1 MSSISFSF
9 AARGESVRACSERNA
24 VVGKRRLRHASWKRT
39 TTTTK
44 AKDGDEDETQAGS
57 AIPAEF
63 TDSNETASS
72 SSSSSSSSTSSAT
85 TTATATKSPHEKY
98 RLASPITFKALE
110 TEADR
115 RKHPLNEDGY
125 FDLVAKNDVPSLDK
139 LLRDLSPEPFKRL
152 IPTSNLP
159 GEALFESPLVS
170 FAYERGWRDNF
181 KRSGFPGLEVEK
193 ENAMDAL
200 GEDALGDVILDC
212 SCGSGLFTREFAR
225 SGKYDGVIA
234 LDFSE
239 SMIKEAMERAK
250 KDTSIPADAIAF
262 VRADVGRLPFER
274 DSLGGVSASA
284 AIHCWPDVQSACA
297 EIFRVLKPGRMFTG
311 TTFATPNVPFLD
323 DDQNRLLSTLS
334 RDLSASRPGTN
345 GLRFWNSA
353 DLRDQLQSVGFVD
366 VTILREKDYLFWKVR
381 KP

>member
-1 MSSISFSF
+1 
-9 AARGESVRACSERNA
+9 
-24 VVGKRRLRHASWKRT
+24 
-39 TTTTK
+39 
-44 AKDGDEDETQAGS
+44 
-57 AIPAEF
+57 
-63 TDSNETASS
+63 
-72 SSSSSSSSTSSAT
+72 
-85 TTATATKSPHEKY
+85 
-98 RLASPITFKALE
+98 
-110 TEADR
+110 
-115 RKHPLNEDGY
+115 
-125 FDLVAKNDVPSLDK
+125 
-139 LLRDLSPEPFKRL
+139 
-152 IPTSNLP
+152 
-159 GEALFESPLVS
+159 
-170 FAYERGWRDNF
+170 
-181 KRSGFPGLEVEK
+181 
-193 ENAMDAL
+193 MDAL

-353 DLRDQLQSVGFVD
+353 DLRDQLQSIGFSD
-366 VTILREKDYLFWKVR
+366 VTILREKDYLFWKAR